1 MTNEE
6 NKTEEIKTC
15 NCSALGKFFT
25 QVVSVFLGALL
36 AILVSAAVLKPQC
49 PCHKGF
55 HKNMPQ
61 MERQMPQ
68 MEMGM
73 HKKHFKGEYRGVHK
87 KFDKSHFKGDRPDSQ
102 PQKLKQEK

>member
-1 MTNEE
+1 M
-6 NKTEEIKTC
+6 
-15 NCSALGKFFT
+15 GKFFT
-25 QVVSVFLGALL
+25 QVASVFLGALL

-49 PCHKGF
+49 PCNKGF

-73 HKKHFKGEYRGVHK
+73 HKKHFRWEFRGVHK
-87 KFDKSHFKGDRPDSQ
+87 KIDKSHLKGDRPDSQ